1 MSKANQKFT
10 GLTFDASTVAPA
22 VPLEAFPAGDYN
34 VAITDG
40 EVKPTADGSGQRF
53 AFELTVLEGDFKG
66 RKVWDGLN
74 IKNKSAQAQ
83 EIAHQQ
89 LSAICHAT
97 GVIKISNVGELLN
110 KPFVAK
116 IGFEG
121 QRTDGDKT
129 YDARN
134 TFKGAKPAG
143 GAVAGAP
150 AASSAP
156 KWAKKDASAAPA
168 APAKPAAP
176 GAPKGPPKPPA
187 PAAKKDDRKFFAYV
201 NEETQGPLPADEA
214 LALPA
219 ETMVCLE
226 GTEDWKPV
234 SEFKPAEAAPV
245 KPAGKTPPWAKK

>member
-1 MSKANQKFT
+1 MSKAAAKFT

-22 VPLEAFPAGDYN
+22 VPLEAFPAGNYN

-74 IKNKSAQAQ
+74 IKNKNPQAQ

-89 LSAICHAT
+89 LSAICHAV
-97 GVIKISNVGELLN
+97 GVIKITNVGELLN
-110 KPFVAK
+110 KPFEAK

-121 QRTDGDKT
+121 ARTVEDKT

-143 GAVAGAP
+143 GTVATG
-150 AASSAP
+150 SAP
-156 KWAKKDASAAPA
+156 ASAAPA
-168 APAKPAAP
+168 WAKKGAAAAAPAVAAGKP
-176 GAPKGPPKPPA
+176 GAGWKPPA
-187 PAAKKDDRKFFAYV
+187 KAAPAERKFVAYV
-201 NEETQGPLPADEA
+201 NDETTAPMPESEAFALPAD
-214 LALPA
+214 
-219 ETMVCLE
+219 TMICAE

-234 SEFKPAEAAPV
+234 SEFKPAAPAPAPV
-245 KPAGKTPPWAKK
+245 VPAGKTPPWAKKK